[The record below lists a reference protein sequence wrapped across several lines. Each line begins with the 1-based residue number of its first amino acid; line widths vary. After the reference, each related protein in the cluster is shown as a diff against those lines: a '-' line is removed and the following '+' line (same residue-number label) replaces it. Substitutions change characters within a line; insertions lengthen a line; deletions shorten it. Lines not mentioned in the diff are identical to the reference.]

1 MLGRRNLIFVQK
13 ILITQNVQETISEKT
28 FRKGE
33 FLGNLFS
40 DDSYID
46 LEKQGVFYDSI
57 NGADDL
63 ASQRYGNH
71 NDYLVIDCNCCR
83 KSK

>member
-1 MLGRRNLIFVQK
+1 MFKRQPL
-13 ILITQNVQETISEKT
+13 ET
-28 FRKGE
+28 GE

-71 NDYLVIDCNCCR
+71 NDYLVIEAIDCTDPSNLILPQC
-83 KSK
+83 SNWFI

>member
-1 MLGRRNLIFVQK
+1 M
-13 ILITQNVQETISEKT
+13 
-28 FRKGE
+28 
-33 FLGNLFS
+33 FS
-40 DDSYID
+40 DESYVD

-71 NDYLVIDCNCCR
+71 DDYLVIDCTDCTENQNESSSMF
-83 KSK
+83 KS

>member
-1 MLGRRNLIFVQK
+1 MSEDPNHPECSRDYFGPKPL
-13 ILITQNVQETISEKT
+13 ET
-28 FRKGE
+28 GE

-40 DDSYID
+40 DESYID

-71 NDYLVIDCNCCR
+71 NDYLVIDCTAPENLI
-83 KSK
+83 